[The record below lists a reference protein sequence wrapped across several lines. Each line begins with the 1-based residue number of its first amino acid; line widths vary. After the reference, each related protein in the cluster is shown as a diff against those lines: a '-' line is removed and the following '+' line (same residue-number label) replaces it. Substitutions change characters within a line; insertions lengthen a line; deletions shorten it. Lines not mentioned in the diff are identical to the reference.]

1 MNSTEVKNIIKDE
14 LKDILDLAIVFGLNL
29 NNCLIEPIKQEY
41 QTFSD
46 SNITNELWTVLE
58 EISDKSGYKITFDD
72 EEKLFGLGILT
83 NTNELVDIGF
93 YGTFL
98 ETLRGM

>member
-1 MNSTEVKNIIKDE
+1 MNSKEVKNIIDEE
-14 LKDILDLAIVFGLNL
+14 LKGILDVTNVYSLNL

-46 SNITNELWTVLE
+46 STITNELWTVLE
-58 EISDKSGYKITFDD
+58 EISDKSGYKITFDN
-72 EEKLFGLGILT
+72 EEKLLGLGTLT
-83 NTNELVDIGF
+83 NPNELVDKGF

-98 ETLRGM
+98 ETLKGI